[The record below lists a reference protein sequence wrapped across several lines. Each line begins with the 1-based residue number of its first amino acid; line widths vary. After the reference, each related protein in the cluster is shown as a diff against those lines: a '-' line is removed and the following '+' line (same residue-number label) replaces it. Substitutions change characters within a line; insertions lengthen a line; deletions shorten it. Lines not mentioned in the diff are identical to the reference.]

1 MIPISISA
9 TPACT
14 SSDVTWTNANNLD
27 KTLYIGDSTSN
38 AYTFNLPTLTTT
50 SSNCVIGT
58 HSVTV
63 LTKSPTSLS
72 YGI

>member
-1 MIPISISA
+1 MIPIIIGAS
-9 TPACT
+9 TCT
-14 SSDVTWTNANNLD
+14 SSDVSWTNLINPD
-27 KTLYIGDSTSN
+27 KTVYVGDSTSN

-63 LTKSPTSLS
+63 LTKSPSSLI

>member
-1 MIPISISA
+1 MIPITIGGS
-9 TPACT
+9 TCT
-14 SSDVTWTNANNLD
+14 STDVSWTGAINPD
-27 KTLYIGDSTSN
+27 KTVYVGDSTSN

-63 LTKSPTSLS
+63 LTKSPSSLI